1 MKMYV
6 RCNEFLREDNSLW
19 KMNILS
25 YLTIRI
31 LVIFCIHKRSELGKL
46 FGRSIPTALKEKVN
60 LPVMPMQNLVKF
72 VSLTA
77 SYLNVMWNN
86 HQLLNFSDK
95 FSHKMLIS
103 VNLPHSNTTAQSKLR
118 SVLSLFARSI
128 KKCTDNKIRKINY
141 DHILKLRSELVIQQ
155 SICVTSL
162 TKQCSGYLPQ
172 MIFFW
177 YRWILKKNCVF

>member
-77 SYLNVMWNN
+77 SYLNVM
-86 HQLLNFSDK
+86 
-95 FSHKMLIS
+95 
-103 VNLPHSNTTAQSKLR
+103 
-118 SVLSLFARSI
+118 
-128 KKCTDNKIRKINY
+128 
-141 DHILKLRSELVIQQ
+141 
-155 SICVTSL
+155 
-162 TKQCSGYLPQ
+162 
-172 MIFFW
+172 
-177 YRWILKKNCVF
+177 